1 MKKHMFLLLTVITAL
16 ISCAEFDH
24 TAILEQLRDHEERI
38 QALETQTAS
47 AFQTILLQAIRQYGQ
62 STEGGNEASG
72 PEKTRKY
79 ASKMLSMK
87 IFLAKFVCHIR

>member
-1 MKKHMFLLLTVITAL
+1 MKNLILFLITAL
-16 ISCAEFDH
+16 CTVACSTFDDS
-24 TAILEQLRDHEERI
+24 AILEQLRDQEERI
-38 QALETQTAS
+38 QALETQTAA

-87 IFLAKFVCHIR
+87 IFLAKFVCFIR

>member
-1 MKKHMFLLLTVITAL
+1 MKKFAAIIITLLSA
-16 ISCAEFDH
+16 ISCTNLNE
-24 TAILEQLRDHEERI
+24 ILEQLRDHEQRI
-38 QALETQTAS
+38 QKLEAQTAA

-87 IFLAKFVCHIR
+87 IFLAKFVCYIR